1 MTFPVI
7 VNLAIALAV
16 CILLYRMQASHMSF
30 TKRVFAGLGL
40 GVVLGAGLQ
49 AMYGATSPEVAATN
63 AWLDVVGSGY
73 VKLLQMI
80 VIPLIMV
87 SIVQAILKLRDAAS
101 LGKIST
107 LTIGI
112 LIATTIVAA
121 TIGIAMAKLFGLS
134 AVGLVPDAAEAAR
147 GVYLQGNQAT
157 AQEITLPSMLLSFI
171 PANPFLDMTGA
182 RKTSTIA
189 VVVFA
194 IFIGIS
200 AVGIAAKK
208 PDVFQQFSS
217 FVHVAHVI
225 VMRMV
230 TLVLRLTPFGVFA
243 LMAKVVAG
251 SSIHDILSLL
261 SFVVASYC
269 ALALM
274 FCVHLAMVSGAGLNP
289 WRYVKKIFPV
299 LAFAFTSRT
308 SAGSIPMSVATQ
320 TSRLGTP
327 EGIANFAASFGA
339 TIGQNGCAG
348 IYPAMLAVMI
358 APTVG
363 IDPFTASFLLPL
375 LAIVA
380 FGSIGVAGVG
390 GGATFAALIVL
401 SALDLPVALAGL
413 LISVEPLID
422 MGRTALNVSG
432 SIAAGSVT
440 SRVLGE
446 TDMRVFDSDAE
457 VNLDSE
463 EQAV

>member
-1 MTFPVI
+1 MTLPVLL
-7 VNLAIALAV
+7 NLAIALAV
-16 CILLYRMQASHMSF
+16 CVFLYRLQANHVSF

-40 GVVLGAGLQ
+40 GVVLGAALQ
-49 AMYGATSPEVAATN
+49 VMYDVGGPEIKAIN
-63 AWLDVVGSGY
+63 AWLNVIGSGY
-73 VKLLQMI
+73 VQLLQMI
-80 VIPLIMV
+80 IIPLIMV
-87 SIVQAILKLRDAAS
+87 SIIQAILKLRDASS

-112 LIATTIVAA
+112 LLITTIVAA
-121 TIGIAMAKLFGLS
+121 SIGILMAKLFGLT
-134 AVGLVPDAAEAAR
+134 AVGLTSTAAEVAR
-147 GVYLQGNQAT
+147 GEYMQGNLA
-157 AQEITLPSMLLSFI
+157 AAKELSLPSLLLSFI

-194 IFIGIS
+194 IFIGVS
-200 AVGIAAKK
+200 ATGIAGKK
-208 PDVFQQFSS
+208 PEVFTSFSS

-230 TLVLRLTPFGVFA
+230 TLVLRLTPYGVFA
-243 LMAKVVAG
+243 LMAKVV
-251 SSIHDILSLL
+251 SSSSWQDILGLL
-261 SFVVASYC
+261 NFVVASYA

-274 FCVHLAMVSGAGLNP
+274 FCVHLAMVAASGLKP

-299 LAFAFTSRT
+299 LVFAFTSRT

-320 TSRLGTP
+320 TARLGTP
-327 EGIANFAASFGA
+327 EGTANFAASFGA

-363 IDPFTASFLLPL
+363 VDPFTAAFLLPL
-375 LAIVA
+375 LAIIA

-401 SALDLPVALAGL
+401 SAMDLPVALAGL

-432 SIAAGSVT
+432 SIAAGTVT
-440 SRVLGE
+440 SRVMGQ
-446 TDMRVFDSDAE
+446 TDMRVFDDDADI
-457 VNLDSE
+457 NLDSE
-463 EQAV
+463 ARAV